1 MSNRSNICIYGNNIT
16 GENLGNGAIVFA
28 GSNTDTNMQFKTIL
42 VTGGLSIITGSTTL
56 TISGATGGGSGGG
69 GGLGAATGQ
78 GPGASGAPGVVIAEW
93 FG

>member
-1 MSNRSNICIYGNNIT
+1 MAPT
-16 GENLGNGAIVFA
+16 GAFIGGNGG
-28 GSNTDTNMQFKTIL
+28 GSWFGGGGMGAVSTIAL
-42 VTGGLSIITGSTTL
+42 PGK
-56 TISGATGGGSGGG
+56 AYGSGGG